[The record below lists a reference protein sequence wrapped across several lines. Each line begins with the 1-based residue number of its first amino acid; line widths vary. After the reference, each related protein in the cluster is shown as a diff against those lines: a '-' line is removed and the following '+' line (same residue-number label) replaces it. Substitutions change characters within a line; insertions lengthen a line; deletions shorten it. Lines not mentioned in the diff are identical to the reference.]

1 MKAVRTI
8 VPLLLVCV
16 LLTLVTLLAPAIHS
30 AALSYLSFSFAS
42 LVGIVCILAL
52 AFTLLHRENP

>member
-16 LLTLVTLLAPAIHS
+16 LLTLVTLLAPAMHS
-30 AALSYLSFSFAS
+30 AALSYLSFSFAY
-42 LVGIVCILAL
+42 LVSIVCILAL
-52 AFTLLHRENP
+52 AYSILHRENP

>member
-1 MKAVRTI
+1 MKAVRI
-8 VPLLLVCV
+8 VVPLLLVCV

-42 LVGIVCILAL
+42 LVVVICVLAL
-52 AFTLLHRENP
+52 AFTLSHRANQ

>member
-1 MKAVRTI
+1 MKAVRI
-8 VPLLLVCV
+8 VVPLLIVCV

-42 LVGIVCILAL
+42 LVVVICVLAL
-52 AFTLLHRENP
+52 AFTLSHRANQ

>member
-16 LLTLVTLLAPAIHS
+16 LLTLVTLLAPAMHS

-42 LVGIVCILAL
+42 LVIIVCILAL
-52 AFTLLHRENP
+52 VFTLSHRENP

>member
-16 LLTLVTLLAPAIHS
+16 LLTLVTLLAPAMHS

-52 AFTLLHRENP
+52 AYTILHRENP

>member
-1 MKAVRTI
+1 MKAVRII

-16 LLTLVTLLAPAIHS
+16 LLTLATLLAPAMHS

-42 LVGIVCILAL
+42 LVSIVCILAL
-52 AFTLLHRENP
+52 VFTLSHRANP